1 MKKALVTGGA
11 GFIGS
16 NLVDELIK
24 KEVEV
29 TVIDNE
35 SSNNNEK
42 FYWNKKA
49 QNYKYDIREYKKIN
63 SLFENI
69 DVVFHLA
76 AESRIQPSIENPLLA
91 AEVNVLGTC
100 NILQASRTHG
110 VKRVVYS
117 STSSAYGKNE
127 PPHKE
132 EMKTD
137 CLTPYSVSK
146 LSGEEFCKMYY
157 TLFGLETVI
166 FRYFN
171 VYGERQP
178 TRGQYAP
185 VVGLFAKQKRS
196 GRPCTIVGDG
206 LQRRD
211 FTYVGDVAEANILAA
226 LSDNQEILGE
236 IFNVGTGKNY
246 NILDLANILE
256 HEYVFIPPR
265 PGESRETLADIT
277 KIKNMLQW
285 EPKTNL
291 SNWLALYWQRI
302 G

>member
-63 SLFENI
+63 PLFENI

-100 NILQASRTHG
+100 NILQASRTHN
-110 VKRVVYS
+110 VKRVIYS
-117 STSSAYGKNE
+117 STSCNFLIHS
-127 PPHKE
+127 
-132 EMKTD
+132 
-137 CLTPYSVSK
+137 
-146 LSGEEFCKMYY
+146 
-157 TLFGLETVI
+157 
-166 FRYFN
+166 
-171 VYGERQP
+171 
-178 TRGQYAP
+178 
-185 VVGLFAKQKRS
+185 
-196 GRPCTIVGDG
+196 
-206 LQRRD
+206 
-211 FTYVGDVAEANILAA
+211 
-226 LSDNQEILGE
+226 
-236 IFNVGTGKNY
+236 
-246 NILDLANILE
+246 
-256 HEYVFIPPR
+256 
-265 PGESRETLADIT
+265 
-277 KIKNMLQW
+277 
-285 EPKTNL
+285 
-291 SNWLALYWQRI
+291 LALEQSS
-302 G
+302 